1 MVIIM
6 KLSRIEELTSIANK
20 KIGIILKMG
29 YIVSRKSKPTN
40 SKDREASRPQGSGPT
55 TISLISLTL

>member
-6 KLSRIEELTSIANK
+6 KLLRIEESTNIANK

-29 YIVSRKSKPTN
+29 YIVSRKSKQTP
-40 SKDREASRPQGSGPT
+40 
-55 TISLISLTL
+55 